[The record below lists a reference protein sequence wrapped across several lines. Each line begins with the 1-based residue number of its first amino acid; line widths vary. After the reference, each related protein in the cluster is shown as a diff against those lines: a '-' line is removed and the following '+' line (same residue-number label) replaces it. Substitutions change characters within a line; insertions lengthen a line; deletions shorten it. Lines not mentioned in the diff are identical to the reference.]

1 MSEMSLL
8 DLLMTLPFLLGFVFQ
23 RVNRSD
29 PERVFIVVLSNET
42 NVADDCCAWETA
54 SASIDG
60 VKVRQPDTGVLFGF
74 VGVADAAITSGNYGL
89 VQVYGYRS
97 TSRVFQ
103 TNTSQ
108 DTGNALTP
116 TAGAAYLQSVAT
128 TLASNTSI
136 TLQPI
141 FAMLGETI
149 ASSSA
154 SATISAKIFIRA
166 L

>member
-1 MSEMSLL
+1 ML
-8 DLLMTLPFLLGFVFQ
+8 FK
-23 RVNRSD
+23 RVNRD
-29 PERVFIVVLSNET
+29 QPEQVFISVLCNESN
-42 NVADDCCAWETA
+42 AKDDACIWETA

-60 VKVRQPDTGVLFGF
+60 VKVRQPDTSVLYGF
-74 VGVADAAITSGNYGL
+74 VGIADSAITSGDYGL

-97 TSRVFQ
+97 TSKVFQ

-108 DTGNALTP
+108 DTGVALTP
-116 TAGAAYLQSVAT
+116 IAAVAYMGSVAT
-128 TLASNTSI
+128 STTSNADVV
-136 TLQPI
+136 QRPI

-154 SATISAKIFIRA
+154 SATISAKLFIRA

>member
-1 MSEMSLL
+1 MI
-8 DLLMTLPFLLGFVFQ
+8 FQ
-23 RVNRSD
+23 RVNRTD
-29 PERVFIVVLSNET
+29 PERIFIVVLSNET
-42 NVADDCCAWETA
+42 CAADDCLIWETA

-60 VKVRQPDTGVLFGF
+60 VKVRITDTGLLYGF
-74 VGVADAAITSGNYGL
+74 VGLADAAITSGNYGL

-108 DTGNALTP
+108 DTGVALVP
-116 TAGAAYLQSVAT
+116 VAGQVRLASVAT
-128 TLASNTSI
+128 STTSSADV
-136 TLQPI
+136 TQQPV

-154 SATISAKIFIRA
+154 SATISAKVFIRA

>member
-1 MSEMSLL
+1 MI
-8 DLLMTLPFLLGFVFQ
+8 FK
-23 RVNRSD
+23 RVNRD
-29 PERVFIVVLSNET
+29 QPETVFISVLSNET
-42 NVADDCCAWETA
+42 CAAGDACIWETA

-60 VKVRQPDTGVLFGF
+60 VKVRQPDTSLLYAF
-74 VGVADAAITSGNYGL
+74 VGVADAAITSGEYGL

-97 TSRVFQ
+97 SSRVFQ

-108 DTGNALTP
+108 DTGVNLVP
-116 TAGAAYLQSVAT
+116 TAGAAYLQSVASST
-128 TLASNTSI
+128 TSSANVTQ
-136 TLQPI
+136 QPV
-141 FAMLGETI
+141 FAMLGESV

>member
-1 MSEMSLL
+1 ML
-8 DLLMTLPFLLGFVFQ
+8 FK
-23 RVNRSD
+23 RINREA
-29 PERVFIVVLSNET
+29 PEQVFISVLSNET
-42 NVADDCCAWETA
+42 MSADDACIWETA

-60 VKVRQPDTGVLFGF
+60 VKVRQPDTSLLHGF

-97 TSRVFQ
+97 TSRCFQ

-108 DTGNALTP
+108 DTGVALVP
-116 TAGAAYLQSVAT
+116 TAGAAYLASVAT
-128 TLASNTSI
+128 STTSSANV
-136 TLQPI
+136 TQQPI

-154 SATISAKIFIRA
+154 SATISAKVFIRA

>member
-1 MSEMSLL
+1 ML
-8 DLLMTLPFLLGFVFQ
+8 FK
-23 RVNRSD
+23 RVNRD
-29 PERVFIVVLSNET
+29 QPEQVFISVLCNQT
-42 NVADDCCAWETA
+42 NAKDDACIWETA

-60 VKVRQPDTGVLFGF
+60 VKVRQPGTGLLYGF
-74 VGVADAAITSGNYGL
+74 VGIADSAINSGDYGL

-97 TSRVFQ
+97 TSKVFQ

-108 DTGNALTP
+108 DTGLALTP
-116 TAGAAYLQSVAT
+116 TAAVAYMASAATST
-128 TLASNTSI
+128 TSSANVTQ
-136 TLQPI
+136 QPI

-154 SATISAKIFIRA
+154 SATISAKLFIRA

>member
-116 TAGAAYLQSVAT
+116 TAGAPFLESVAP
-128 TLASNTSI
+128 TLV
-136 TLQPI
+136 
-141 FAMLGETI
+141 GH
-149 ASSSA
+149 
-154 SATISAKIFIRA
+154 RVDR
-166 L
+166 

>member
-1 MSEMSLL
+1 ML
-8 DLLMTLPFLLGFVFQ
+8 FK
-23 RVNRSD
+23 RVNQSL
-29 PERVFIVVLSNET
+29 PEQVFISVLSNET
-42 NVADDCCAWETA
+42 CAADDSLIWETA

-60 VKVRQPDTGVLFGF
+60 VKVRIADTGLLYAF
-74 VGVADAAITSGNYGL
+74 VGLADAAITSGNYGL
-89 VQVYGYRS
+89 AQVYGYRS

-108 DTGNALTP
+108 DTGVALVP
-116 TAGAAYLQSVAT
+116 VAGQVRLASVAT
-128 TLASNTSI
+128 STTSSADV
-136 TLQPI
+136 TQQPI
-141 FAMLGETI
+141 FAVLGETI

>member
-1 MSEMSLL
+1 ML
-8 DLLMTLPFLLGFVFQ
+8 FK
-23 RVNRSD
+23 RVNREQ
-29 PERVFIVVLSNET
+29 PEQVFISVLSNET
-42 NVADDCCAWETA
+42 CAIDDACSWETA

-108 DTGNALTP
+108 DTANALVP
-116 TAGAAYLQSVAT
+116 TAGAAYLATVAT
-128 TLASNTSI
+128 TLASNTTI

-141 FAMLGETI
+141 YAMLGETI

>member
-1 MSEMSLL
+1 ML
-8 DLLMTLPFLLGFVFQ
+8 FK
-23 RVNRSD
+23 RVNRD
-29 PERVFIVVLSNET
+29 QPEQVFISVLCNEA
-42 NVADDCCAWETA
+42 NSKDDACIWETA

-60 VKVRQPDTGVLFGF
+60 VKVRQPDTSVLYGF
-74 VGVADAAITSGNYGL
+74 VGIADSAIASGDYGL

-97 TSRVFQ
+97 TSKVFQ

-108 DTGNALTP
+108 DTGVALVP
-116 TAGAAYLQSVAT
+116 VAAVAYMGSVAT
-128 TLASNTSI
+128 STTSSSDVI
-136 TLQPI
+136 QRPI

-154 SATISAKIFIRA
+154 SATISAKLFIRA

>member
-1 MSEMSLL
+1 ML
-8 DLLMTLPFLLGFVFQ
+8 FK
-23 RVNRSD
+23 RVNRD
-29 PERVFIVVLSNET
+29 QPEQVFISVLCNET
-42 NVADDCCAWETA
+42 NAKDDACIWETA

-60 VKVRQPDTGVLFGF
+60 VKVRQPDTSVLYGF
-74 VGVADAAITSGNYGL
+74 VGIADSAITSGDYGL

-97 TSRVFQ
+97 TSKVFQ

-108 DTGNALTP
+108 DTGVALVP
-116 TAGAAYLQSVAT
+116 VAAVAYMGSVAT
-128 TLASNTSI
+128 STTSSSDVV
-136 TLQPI
+136 QRPI

-154 SATISAKIFIRA
+154 SATISAKLFIRA

>member
-1 MSEMSLL
+1 MI
-8 DLLMTLPFLLGFVFQ
+8 FQ

-29 PERVFIVVLSNET
+29 PERVFIIAKNTEAATLN
-42 NVADDCCAWETA
+42 ADDGAAWATA
-54 SASIDG
+54 SASVDG
-60 VKVRQPDTGVLFGF
+60 VAIRQPDTGHSASV
-74 VGVADAAITSGNYGL
+74 VGIVDAAITDGNFGL

-108 DTGNALTP
+108 DTGAFLEQSL
-116 TAGAAYLQSVAT
+116 GAAHLSSYVT
-128 TLASNTSI
+128 TAVSNTTVSHKPGPYYV
-136 TLQPI
+136 L
-141 FAMLGETI
+141 AESI

-154 SATISAKIFIRA
+154 SATITAKLFTRC

>member
-1 MSEMSLL
+1 MAM
-8 DLLMTLPFLLGFVFQ
+8 FQ

-29 PERVFIVVLSNET
+29 PERAFIAVLSNET
-42 NVADDCCAWETA
+42 CAADDACIWETA

-60 VKVRQPDTGVLFGF
+60 VKVRQPDTALLHAF
-74 VGVADAAITSGNYGL
+74 VGIADAAITSGQYGL
-89 VQVYGYRS
+89 VQVYGYRT

-108 DTGNALTP
+108 DTGAALVP
-116 TAGAAYLQSVAT
+116 TAGAAYMASVAT
-128 TLASNTSI
+128 ATASNSAVTQ
-136 TLQPI
+136 QPI
-141 FAMLGETI
+141 FAVLAETI

-154 SATISAKIFIRA
+154 SATISAKLFIRA

>member
-1 MSEMSLL
+1 ML
-8 DLLMTLPFLLGFVFQ
+8 FK
-23 RVNRSD
+23 RVNRD
-29 PERVFIVVLSNET
+29 QPEQVFISVLCNEA
-42 NVADDCCAWETA
+42 NAKDDACIWETA

-60 VKVRQPDTGVLFGF
+60 VKVRQPDTGVLYGF
-74 VGVADAAITSGNYGL
+74 VGIADSAIASGDYGL

-97 TSRVFQ
+97 TSKVFQ

-108 DTGNALTP
+108 DTGLALAP
-116 TAGAAYLQSVAT
+116 VAATLYMASVAT
-128 TLASNTSI
+128 STTSSADVI
-136 TLQPI
+136 QRPI

-154 SATISAKIFIRA
+154 SATISAKLFIRA

>member
-1 MSEMSLL
+1 MAM
-8 DLLMTLPFLLGFVFQ
+8 FQ

-29 PERVFIVVLSNET
+29 PERAFIAVLSNET
-42 NVADDCCAWETA
+42 CAADDACIWETA

-60 VKVRQPDTGVLFGF
+60 VKVRQPDTGLLHAF
-74 VGVADAAITSGNYGL
+74 VGIADAAITSGTYGL

-108 DTGNALTP
+108 DTGVALVP
-116 TAGAAYLQSVAT
+116 TAGAAHMASVAT
-128 TLASNTSI
+128 TTASNAAVTQ
-136 TLQPI
+136 QPI
-141 FAMLGETI
+141 FAVLAETI

-154 SATISAKIFIRA
+154 SATISAKLFLRA
-166 L
+166 M

>member
-1 MSEMSLL
+1 ML
-8 DLLMTLPFLLGFVFQ
+8 FK
-23 RVNRSD
+23 RVNRD
-29 PERVFIVVLSNET
+29 QPEQVFISVLCNET
-42 NVADDCCAWETA
+42 NAKDDACIWETA

-60 VKVRQPDTGVLFGF
+60 VKVRQPDTSLLYGF
-74 VGVADAAITSGNYGL
+74 VGIADSAITSGDYGL

-97 TSRVFQ
+97 TSKVFQ

-108 DTGNALTP
+108 DTGLALAP
-116 TAGAAYLQSVAT
+116 VAATLYMASVAT
-128 TLASNTSI
+128 STTSSADV
-136 TLQPI
+136 TQRPI

-154 SATISAKIFIRA
+154 SATISAKLFIRA

>member
-1 MSEMSLL
+1 MI
-8 DLLMTLPFLLGFVFQ
+8 FK
-23 RVNRSD
+23 RVNRD
-29 PERVFIVVLSNET
+29 QPETVFISVLSNET
-42 NVADDCCAWETA
+42 CAAGDACIWETA

-60 VKVRQPDTGVLFGF
+60 VKVRQPDTSLLYAF
-74 VGVADAAITSGNYGL
+74 VGVADAAITSGEYGL

-97 TSRVFQ
+97 SSRVFQ

-108 DTGNALTP
+108 DTGVNLVP
-116 TAGAAYLQSVAT
+116 TAGAAYLQSVASST
-128 TLASNTSI
+128 TSSANVTQ
-136 TLQPI
+136 QPV
-141 FAMLGETI
+141 FAMLGESI

>member
-1 MSEMSLL
+1 MLFKRL
-8 DLLMTLPFLLGFVFQ
+8 NQNLP
-23 RVNRSD
+23 
-29 PERVFIVVLSNET
+29 ETVFISVLSNET
-42 NVADDCCAWETA
+42 CAADDAVIWETA

-60 VKVRQPDTGVLFGF
+60 VKVRITDTGLLWGF
-74 VGVADAAITSGNYGL
+74 VGLADAAITSGNYGL
-89 VQVYGYRS
+89 VQTYGYRS

-108 DTGNALTP
+108 DTGVALVP
-116 TAGAAYLQSVAT
+116 VAGAVRLASVAT
-128 TLASNTSI
+128 STTSSADV
-136 TLQPI
+136 TQQPI

-154 SATISAKIFIRA
+154 SATISAKVFIRA

>member
-1 MSEMSLL
+1 ML
-8 DLLMTLPFLLGFVFQ
+8 FQ
-23 RVNRSD
+23 RLNRTD
-29 PERVFIVVLSNET
+29 PERVFVVFRNNEGAT
-42 NVADDCCAWETA
+42 AAKDDTAQLELA

-60 VKVRQPDTGVLFGF
+60 VRVRQPDTGLLFAF
-74 VGVADAAITSGNYGL
+74 VGITDASTTDGSYGL

-97 TSRVFQ
+97 TSKVFQ

-108 DTGNALTP
+108 DTGVALVP
-116 TAGAAYLQSVAT
+116 TAAAAYMRSIAT
-128 TLASNTSI
+128 TVDSNTTV

-141 FAMLGETI
+141 FAVLGESI

-154 SATISAKIFIRA
+154 SATISAKLFLRA

>member
-1 MSEMSLL
+1 MI
-8 DLLMTLPFLLGFVFQ
+8 FK
-23 RVNRSD
+23 RINRD
-29 PERVFIVVLSNET
+29 QPETVFISVLSNET
-42 NVADDCCAWETA
+42 VAAGDACTWETA

-60 VKVRQPDTGVLFGF
+60 VKVRQPDTSLLYAF
-74 VGVADAAITSGNYGL
+74 VGLVDAAITSGEYGL

-108 DTGNALTP
+108 DTGAALAP
-116 TAGAAYLQSVAT
+116 VAAVVYLASVAT
-128 TLASNTSI
+128 STTS
-136 TLQPI
+136 TANVTQQPI
-141 FAMLGETI
+141 FAMLAETI
-149 ASSSA
+149 ASSSV

>member
-1 MSEMSLL
+1 ML
-8 DLLMTLPFLLGFVFQ
+8 FK
-23 RVNRSD
+23 RVNRD
-29 PERVFIVVLSNET
+29 QPEQVFISVLCNESN
-42 NVADDCCAWETA
+42 AKDDACIWETA

-60 VKVRQPDTGVLFGF
+60 VKVRQPDTSVLYGF
-74 VGVADAAITSGNYGL
+74 VGIADSAITSGDYGL

-97 TSRVFQ
+97 TSKVFQ

-108 DTGNALTP
+108 DTGVALVP
-116 TAGAAYLQSVAT
+116 VAAVAYMGSVAT
-128 TLASNTSI
+128 STTSSSDVV
-136 TLQPI
+136 QRPI

-154 SATISAKIFIRA
+154 SATISAKLFIRA

>member
-1 MSEMSLL
+1 M
-8 DLLMTLPFLLGFVFQ
+8 FQ

-29 PERVFIVVLSNET
+29 PERAFIAVLSNET
-42 NVADDCCAWETA
+42 CAIDDAVIWETA

-60 VKVRQPDTGVLFGF
+60 VKVRLPDTGLLHGF
-74 VGVADAAITSGNYGL
+74 VGIADGAITSGQYGL

-108 DTGNALTP
+108 DTGAALVP
-116 TAGAAYLQSVAT
+116 TAGAVYMASVAT
-128 TLASNTSI
+128 TTASNSAVTQ
-136 TLQPI
+136 QPV
-141 FAMLGETI
+141 FAILAETI

-154 SATISAKIFIRA
+154 SATISAKLFVRA

>member
-1 MSEMSLL
+1 ML
-8 DLLMTLPFLLGFVFQ
+8 FK
-23 RVNRSD
+23 RVNRD
-29 PERVFIVVLSNET
+29 QPEQVFISVLSNET
-42 NVADDCCAWETA
+42 MAKDDAVTWETA

-60 VKVRQPDTGVLFGF
+60 VKVRLPDTSLLFAF
-74 VGVADAAITSGNYGL
+74 VGLADSAINSGDYGL

-97 TSRVFQ
+97 TSRCFQ

-108 DTGNALTP
+108 DTGVNLVP
-116 TAGAAYLQSVAT
+116 TAGAAYLASVASST
-128 TLASNTSI
+128 TSSANVTQ
-136 TLQPI
+136 QPV

-154 SATISAKIFIRA
+154 SATISAKVFIRA